1 MEQKVMSKASE
12 AQLRAVDK
20 YNKEKMFSVA
30 FRVNKITDKDVGDRL
45 AEVSNTRAYLLRL
58 IRKDIAERDE
68 HRYFLHIDT
77 TFGGNDMGRDI
88 MLESRTEAEAVA
100 EAKRIRQTFADIVD
114 HCSEGEVEWVVFR
127 AIKDEYAMSGYSD
140 TSDPISID

>member
-1 MEQKVMSKASE
+1 MEKKKMAMSESMKR
-12 AQLRAVDK
+12 AQDK
-20 YNKEKMFSVA
+20 YLKNTTVSVCFRANK
-30 FRVNKITDKDVGDRL
+30 NTDADVVEHLKTVD
-45 AEVSNTRAYLLRL
+45 NTRAYLLRL

-88 MLESRTEAEAVA
+88 MLESQTEAEAVS
-100 EAKRIRQTFADIVD
+100 EAKRIRRTFADIVD
-114 HCSEGEVEWVVFR
+114 RCSENEVEWVVFR